1 MIGKGEKLI
10 IQQSRKDYGK
20 EAVES
25 NKALSQGDNEFDGAD
40 DEFEEA
46 RAEQNALDTA
56 RAEQRAAR
64 ARSQM
69 ARNMDGYATGTVK
82 EPEEEE

>member
-10 IQQSRKDYGK
+10 IQESRKDYGK

-46 RAEQNALDTA
+46 RAE
-56 RAEQRAAR
+56 
-64 ARSQM
+64 
-69 ARNMDGYATGTVK
+69 
-82 EPEEEE
+82 